1 GEGPAGSFRPG
12 ADVRHGIPPWGARQD
27 PGSQRRPPL
36 DVATL
41 QRPRAALI
49 ARQRQSRSRREPQV
63 GSSSRIAGIKETSLR
78 AWYVPTEDTTSQ
90 ARVPYERVAF
100 LDAPPSDRQ
109 YRVIGYICP
118 PVGK

>member
-1 GEGPAGSFRPG
+1 
-12 ADVRHGIPPWGARQD
+12 
-27 PGSQRRPPL
+27 
-36 DVATL
+36 
-41 QRPRAALI
+41 
-49 ARQRQSRSRREPQV
+49 
-63 GSSSRIAGIKETSLR
+63 LR

-118 PVGK
+118 PVGKFHSWGERLNATRAAASLYGADAVYIDQQSEGELWSFKVNQWGGGGSGGKYKDVHIRAVAIAYE